1 MYRRRELGSQV
12 KIKIRLIEVRVR
24 RRKPAVQI
32 SVDKLITQN
41 PSFGRNTYDVLLP
54 IKLKPNVMSLQC

>member
-41 PSFGRNTYDVLLP
+41 PSFCRNTYDVLLP